1 MKKIEISAASK
12 SLSEYAGELDDEIV
26 ILTSGDHAVAAL
38 VPLKNIDEESLA
50 LSTNRTF
57 LDIIE
62 RSWEQVR
69 AGNTIS
75 LEEMKRF
82 VLDLEED

>member
-1 MKKIEISAASK
+1 M
-12 SLSEYAGELDDEIV
+12 L
-26 ILTSGDHAVAAL
+26 
-38 VPLKNIDEESLA
+38 PLENIDEESLA

-75 LEEMKRF
+75 LEEMKQA
-82 VLDLEED
+82 VLGDLEED

>member
-1 MKKIEISAASK
+1 M
-12 SLSEYAGELDDEIV
+12 L
-26 ILTSGDHAVAAL
+26 
-38 VPLKNIDEESLA
+38 PLENIDEESLA
-50 LSTNRTF
+50 LSTSQRF
-57 LDIIE
+57 LEIIE
-62 RSWEQVR
+62 RSREQVR